1 MKLVTVTY
9 LSQVYEFDSLDQ
21 AMTWAKELGEFVKIE
36 YNGMEVV
43 GKFGV
48 DGIANGK
55 LSSGESYTWKKRR
68 RQ

>member
-1 MKLVTVTY
+1 MKPVTVTY
-9 LSQVYEFDSLDQ
+9 LSQVYEFESLDQ

-36 YNGMEVV
+36 CNGMEVV